1 MVQEEPS
8 FCGRCDQEC
17 YGDVINAHG
26 KYYHQYGF
34 TCTKCSRDLIKHGY
48 FVVDGQIYCNND
60 YYKLMGTK
68 CSGCGKFVEGEVVA
82 VLDSTFHPECFGC
95 NICGK
100 LFPPGAKIAFDGDD
114 FICEDCDSSNMHQ
127 FSPKDEYTE
136 PISEDIPNIP
146 DDIPEVQDRINEI
159 PDGTTEIP
167 EIPVLHN
174 DVGSPEESKQKQSDE
189 KKDGGEYN
197 ACAGCRNPIKSGQAL
212 LALDKQWHLW
222 CFTCNKCG
230 CLLAGEYMG
239 RDGVP
244 YCEDDYQT
252 EFGVSCAGC
261 GGYITGK
268 VLQAGEKHYHP
279 HCSRCAKCGR
289 IFGEGEEMYLQGS
302 DIWHPQCSED
312 YRRENEEAALN
323 EANAK
328 RLPPS
333 YENTVESMLPR
344 TQSFTISSEDNLQN
358 HADNESIIP
367 SSRPGPPPYHNR
379 SSDISEGDKYT
390 NPPPYHVKQSSNLS
404 NHSNHSNN
412 SYEQPPY
419 HVRNISD
426 EQPPYH
432 IRNTSNTS
440 SDGANNHGRHSSNTS
455 NHSRGSYEKPNEPPA
470 FHVRKVS
477 NNTDAKSFGKP
488 LSSWQSSNAQKP
500 VSKPLGFRS
509 VKPPQPVITPTQEEL
524 PKLPKADIE
533 DDDEDDDVPPPI
545 PPPPTRS
552 SSNSW
557 KQKYSG
563 SAYVAKPFIKQAQA
577 ESRVSTSTNKVRSR
591 PLSFVESAYRKT
603 AQEDAK
609 QNSRTSSGS
618 LSSNPDDYSKEP
630 YNPSSTGNNNRVK
643 GVGYNKLQLRKMK
656 QQQKQTP
663 KTNGYSPG
671 AESTGSF
678 NYNSDSLKRT
688 GSDSLSRSNSTND
701 KLQYLTDDEFL
712 EVFQMSR
719 DHFYAMPK
727 WKQTDLRKT
736 THLK

>member
-26 KYYHQYGF
+26 KYYHQYCF

-174 DVGSPEESKQKQSDE
+174 DVGSPEESKQKQSEE

-279 HCSRCAKCGR
+279 HCSRCAKCGC

-390 NPPPYHVKQSSNLS
+390 NPPPYHVNLVTSQIIRITAITLMSSLLIMLEI
-404 NHSNHSNN
+404 
-412 SYEQPPY
+412 YQ
-419 HVRNISD
+419 
-426 EQPPYH
+426 
-432 IRNTSNTS
+432 TS
-440 SDGANNHGRHSSNTS
+440 SLLIISVTPATPHLMEQTIMVVTQVTHQIILRVVMKNRTNHQLFMLER
-455 NHSRGSYEKPNEPPA
+455 
-470 FHVRKVS
+470 
-477 NNTDAKSFGKP
+477 
-488 LSSWQSSNAQKP
+488 L
-500 VSKPLGFRS
+500 
-509 VKPPQPVITPTQEEL
+509 VITQML
-524 PKLPKADIE
+524 N
-533 DDDEDDDVPPPI
+533 
-545 PPPPTRS
+545 RS
-552 SSNSW
+552 ENH
-557 KQKYSG
+557 
-563 SAYVAKPFIKQAQA
+563 F
-577 ESRVSTSTNKVRSR
+577 
-591 PLSFVESAYRKT
+591 LH
-603 AQEDAK
+603 
-609 QNSRTSSGS
+609 GS
-618 LSSNPDDYSKEP
+618 LLMLKN
-630 YNPSSTGNNNRVK
+630 
-643 GVGYNKLQLRKMK
+643 QLV
-656 QQQKQTP
+656 
-663 KTNGYSPG
+663 N
-671 AESTGSF
+671 
-678 NYNSDSLKRT
+678 
-688 GSDSLSRSNSTND
+688 
-701 KLQYLTDDEFL
+701 
-712 EVFQMSR
+712 
-719 DHFYAMPK
+719 H
-727 WKQTDLRKT
+727 
-736 THLK
+736 